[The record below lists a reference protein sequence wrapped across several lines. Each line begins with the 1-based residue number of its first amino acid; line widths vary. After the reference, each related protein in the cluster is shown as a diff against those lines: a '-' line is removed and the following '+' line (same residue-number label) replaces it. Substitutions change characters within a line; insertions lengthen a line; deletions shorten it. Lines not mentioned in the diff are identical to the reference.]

1 MPATDDMTALLLG
14 LAGVLLNIL
23 WPLRRGRRVMLL
35 IQALAGLCFAAH
47 YAMIGAR
54 TGSLMNGLAALQ
66 ALAAIPLGT
75 RPGFRTV
82 YLLTL
87 PAIALGLALTWMGWP
102 SACAAL
108 GMAGI
113 SLGRYQTRVLPFR
126 VILLAT
132 IPCWVGHN
140 ILVGS
145 LPGLLSDT
153 LVTISSIVGL
163 RRYWKELR
171 PAPGATP
178 A

>member
-1 MPATDDMTALLLG
+1 MDPLLHKPTAMLLG

-35 IQALAGLCFAAH
+35 LQGASGLCFLSH
-47 YAMIGAR
+47 YALIGAL
-54 TGSLMNGLAALQ
+54 TGSTMNGLAALQ

-87 PAIALGLALTWMGWP
+87 PAIAIGLALTWMGWP
-102 SACAAL
+102 SAFAAL

-113 SLGRYQTRVLPFR
+113 SLGRYQTKVLPFR
-126 VILLAT
+126 LILLLT
-132 IPCWVGHN
+132 IPFWVGHN
-140 ILVGS
+140 LLVGS

-153 LVTISSIVGL
+153 LVSVSSVVGL
-163 RRYWKELR
+163 RRHWKESR
-171 PAPGATP
+171 PERT
-178 A
+178 